1 MMLNDA
7 MKVVAITGGI
17 GSGKSVVSRLLRIAG
32 YPVYDCDSR
41 AKRLMAESAEIKN
54 RLCDAFGDAVV
65 ADGVIQKSVLAN
77 VVFGNAEK
85 LNKLNSIVHPVV
97 FDDIRQWT
105 ESQTTDCVFVET
117 AILRESGVDA
127 LVDEV
132 WIVDAP
138 VDVRIKRVI
147 ARNGLSEGEVRQRI
161 ESQASELQFVCP
173 TKTICNYGDHP
184 IMVQVMKL
192 LNNN

>member
-1 MMLNDA
+1 

-17 GSGKSVVSRLLRIAG
+17 GSGKSVVSRLLCIAG

-41 AKRLMAESAEIKN
+41 AKRLMAESVEIKN

-77 VVFGNAEK
+77 AVFGNAEK
-85 LNKLNSIVHPVV
+85 LNKLNAIVHPVV

-161 ESQASELQFVCP
+161 ESQASELQFACP